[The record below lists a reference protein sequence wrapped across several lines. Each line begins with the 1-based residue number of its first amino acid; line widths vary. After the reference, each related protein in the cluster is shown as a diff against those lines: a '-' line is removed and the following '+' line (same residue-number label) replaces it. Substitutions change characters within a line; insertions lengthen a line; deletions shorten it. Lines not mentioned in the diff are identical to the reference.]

1 MPTYEYLCKAGHAFE
16 LFQRMSD
23 PPAGECPRCGGEA
36 SRKITGGSGFLFKGD
51 GFYITDYR
59 SEEYRRKAKSESGE
73 VGGEV
78 GGGSGAAKA
87 SEKNGKR
94 AGKSEKSEIATS
106 SGDAGGDGKG
116 SGDS

>member
-1 MPTYEYLCKAGHAFE
+1 MEPMPTYEYLCKAGHAFE

-73 VGGEV
+73 VGG
-78 GGGSGAAKA
+78 GSGAAKA